1 MVAKKTVVTNLD
13 IEQLKTSIVNEVESR
28 RSQLM
33 ELSLKIHSHPELAFK
48 EVKAA
53 EWLTDY
59 LAGEGFTVEKG
70 ICDLPTAFRASYG
83 QGKPVVAFLAEYD
96 ALPKL
101 GHACGHNII
110 GTSAVG
116 AGVAAKLAANRY
128 GGTVQVIGT
137 PAEELYGGKI
147 LMAEKGAFDTLDVA
161 MLVHPARRNAAA
173 TRLLA
178 CQNLN
183 VEFFGQASHAAARPE
198 EGINAL
204 EAIIQSFNAINSLR
218 QHIKPTARIHGII
231 TDGGKIAN
239 IVPDHSAGNFIVR
252 AEDDE
257 YLDELKSRVM
267 SCFVGAALA
276 TGARLETKWDDIR
289 YAPLRNNMTL
299 ARLFKKNLE
308 SRDRRVVLEDPGV
321 SFGSSDMG
329 NVSQIVP
336 AIHPS
341 IAITHVDVLLH
352 SPQFAMVAASE
363 SGVCAMLES
372 AEAMAM
378 TAAEVLADP
387 ALATKIREEFERSK
401 KAVAAEAEA
410 E

>member
-1 MVAKKTVVTNLD
+1 M
-13 IEQLKTSIVNEVESR
+13 
-28 RSQLM
+28 
-33 ELSLKIHSHPELAFK
+33 
-48 EVKAA
+48 
-53 EWLTDY
+53 
-59 LAGEGFTVEKG
+59 
-70 ICDLPTAFRASYG
+70 
-83 QGKPVVAFLAEYD
+83 
-96 ALPKL
+96 
-101 GHACGHNII
+101 
-110 GTSAVG
+110 
-116 AGVAAKLAANRY
+116 
-128 GGTVQVIGT
+128 
-137 PAEELYGGKI
+137 
-147 LMAEKGAFDTLDVA
+147 
-161 MLVHPARRNAAA
+161 
-173 TRLLA
+173 
-178 CQNLN
+178 
-183 VEFFGQASHAAARPE
+183 
-198 EGINAL
+198 
-204 EAIIQSFNAINSLR
+204 
-218 QHIKPTARIHGII
+218 
-231 TDGGKIAN
+231 
-239 IVPDHSAGNFIVR
+239 PDHSAGNFIVR